1 METQNFDSAAAASE
15 ESAETGHAPVIAR
28 YAEAHL
34 SNEYTAAQIEAP
46 AVAPSGGDFQNAFA
60 AADGSVAIVVG
71 DVTGHGPEQTAQADH
86 MRELLTDCLDNGL
99 SPSETLTAVNA
110 MIEPD
115 PNFEGFGTVFVGTLE
130 PETGTLTYAS
140 GGHEPALVA
149 DPAASGDEAVTEL
162 DGTGPPVGAFPP
174 GLARFKEKQAVVPD
188 GGTLLVY
195 TDGVPDAR
203 SSADRRHTFG
213 LERLKQVFA
222 RLAKLRPSKLVTA
235 IFAKVVAFCRGRFHD
250 DVAMMAI
257 HRRLPNSAP
266 AVETSEPAAKP

>member
-1 METQNFDSAAAASE
+1 METQNFNPADATSGEPATADHMPSA
-15 ESAETGHAPVIAR
+15 AR

-34 SNEYTAAQIEAP
+34 SDEYTAAQIEAP
-46 AVAPSGGDFQNAFA
+46 AVAPSGGDFQNAFSA
-60 AADGSVAIVVG
+60 PDGSVAVVVG

-86 MRELLTDCLDNGL
+86 MRELITDCLDNGL

-162 DGTGPPVGAFPP
+162 DGTGPPVGAFPA
-174 GLARFKEKQAVVPD
+174 GLARFKESRTVVPD

-195 TDGVPDAR
+195 TDGIPDAR
-203 SSADRRHTFG
+203 SSADHRHTYG
-213 LERLKQVFA
+213 LERLKNAFA
-222 RLAKLRPSKLVTA
+222 GLARLRPSKLVTTL
-235 IFAKVVAFCRGRFHD
+235 FAKVAAFCRGRFHD

-257 HRRLPNSAP
+257 HRRLPDAAP
-266 AVETSEPAAKP
+266 AVEAPDSVAKS

>member
-1 METQNFDSAAAASE
+1 MPVAAQ
-15 ESAETGHAPVIAR
+15 

-34 SNEYTAAQIEAP
+34 SDEYTAAQIEAP
-46 AVAPSGGDFQNAFA
+46 AVAPSGGDFQNAFTA
-60 AADGSVAIVVG
+60 PDGRVAVVVG

-86 MRELLTDCLDNGL
+86 MRELLTDCLENGL

-130 PETGTLTYAS
+130 PRTGTLTYAS

-149 DPAASGDEAVTEL
+149 DPHADGDEAVTEL
-162 DGTGPPVGAFPP
+162 EGTGPPVGAFPA
-174 GLARFKEKQAVVPD
+174 GLARFRQNKSVVPD

-195 TDGVPDAR
+195 TDGVPDA
-203 SSADRRHTFG
+203 SSSTDRRHTFG
-213 LERLKQVFA
+213 LERLKAAFA
-222 RLAKLRPSKLVTA
+222 RLARLKPSKLVTTL
-235 IFAKVVAFCRGRFHD
+235 FARVAAFCRGRFHD

-257 HRRLPNSAP
+257 HRRSPSP
-266 AVETSEPAAKP
+266 DTPESVVKP